1 MGKVK
6 KHSVFVGSRSKI
18 TRIITIS
25 YYIAMY
31 LYSDNINFLAVDG
44 RCGMATLSLCD
55 GAFPHDVLRTAHLI
69 EV

>member
-1 MGKVK
+1 
-6 KHSVFVGSRSKI
+6 
-18 TRIITIS
+18 
-25 YYIAMY
+25 MY